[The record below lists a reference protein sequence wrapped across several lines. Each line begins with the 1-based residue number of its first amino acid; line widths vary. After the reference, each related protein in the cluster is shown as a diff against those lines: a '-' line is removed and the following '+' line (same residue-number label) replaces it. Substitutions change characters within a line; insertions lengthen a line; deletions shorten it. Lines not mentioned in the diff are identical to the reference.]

1 MTAIDLKD
9 TDPIIEGQEWFVCSY
24 ISPKY
29 VKNAVRVIK
38 SKGKEKPEIDME
50 VITAFKF
57 RGAFHTQEEA
67 MERAKYL
74 QSIDTTHNIA
84 IGNSF
89 KWFVLDP
96 DLKHASDVHYYE
108 EKLDQIMKAHEDEYK
123 EIQRLETERRKK
135 LVEETKNSVKVNN
148 EKVEV
153 KTEEHAATTTE
164 EMIKEHEEV
173 SKSLEDN
180 LDKLK
185 SLIE

>member
-9 TDPIIEGQEWFVCSY
+9 TDPIIEEQKYFVFSS

-29 VKNAVRVIK
+29 VKNAVRVVK

-50 VITAFKF
+50 VITAIKF
-57 RGAFHTQEEA
+57 RGAFATPEAA
-67 MERAKYL
+67 MEHAKYL
-74 QSIDTTHNIA
+74 QSIDPTHNIM
-84 IGNSF
+84 IGDSF
-89 KWFVLDP
+89 KWIVLDP

-123 EIQRLETERRKK
+123 EIQKLETERRKK
-135 LVEETKNSVKVNN
+135 LVEETRNNVKVND

-153 KTEEHAATTTE
+153 KEEHTATSTE
-164 EMIKEHEEV
+164 EMVKEHEEV